1 MRQLLINKMCVSLVV
16 FENTDQILDI
26 NTCTYVIKYKY
37 KIILYS
43 NTYKNTYLD
52 PTLVIQHNQSMNVFT
67 IYHVTSSVSAWLFY
81 RTTIM

>member
-67 IYHVTSSVSAWLFY
+67 IYHVTSSVSTWLFY